1 MEEKIKVGNSDMI
14 TRKYFDSLAIEMRHI
29 DAVKADLRFELFDEV
44 FDSPIMGAALSH
56 INLRGENGMVE
67 LAKGMERVNAVM
79 WAGMGDEIELEQIIE
94 TGAKT
99 IKIIK
104 PYEDRELIFRKLER
118 ARKLGALAVGID
130 IDHAFTANGEFDVV
144 LNHPMKSVSMDE
156 LKEFISAAQLPFI
169 VKGVLSVQDA
179 EKSLK
184 AGAAGIVV
192 SHHHGIMDY
201 AVPPIKVLPDIVE
214 VVSGKMKVFVDCGIE
229 SGFDAYKALAL
240 GAGGVSIGRPLLKP
254 LQEAGAEGVYRY
266 MKSIMEE
273 LAGIMSRTCIA
284 DVEQFSSKVLHNM
297 V

>member
-1 MEEKIKVGNSDMI
+1 MEEKIREGNSDYI

-29 DAVKADLRFELFDEV
+29 DAVKPNLRFELFGEV

-56 INLRGENGMVE
+56 INLCGENGMVE
-67 LAKGMERVNAVM
+67 LAKGMEKANAVM
-79 WAGMGDEIELEQIIE
+79 WAGMGDEIELKQIIE

-104 PYEDRELIFRKLER
+104 PYEDRQLILKKMER
-118 ARKLGALAVGID
+118 ARALGALAVGID
-130 IDHAFTANGEFDVV
+130 IDHAFAGNGESDVI
-144 LNHPMKSVSMDE
+144 LNHPMKGISMDE
-156 LKEFISAAQLPFI
+156 LKGFVSTAQLPFI

-179 EKSLK
+179 EKSLQ

-192 SHHHGIMDY
+192 SHHHGIMDF
-201 AVPPIKVLPDIVE
+201 AVPPLKVLPDIVE

-240 GAGGVSIGRPLLKP
+240 GADGVSIGRPLLKP
-254 LQEAGAEGVYRY
+254 LQETGAKGACSYI
-266 MKSIMEE
+266 KSIIGE

-284 DVEQFSSKVLHNM
+284 DVEHFSSKVLHKM